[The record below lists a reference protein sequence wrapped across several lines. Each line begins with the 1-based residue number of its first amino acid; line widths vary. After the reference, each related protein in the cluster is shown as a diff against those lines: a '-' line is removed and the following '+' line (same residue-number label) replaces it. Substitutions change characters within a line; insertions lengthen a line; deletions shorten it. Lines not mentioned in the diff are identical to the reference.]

1 MQKLIIGSLVGGILL
16 FFWQFLSWGVLDLH
30 RPTSQHTVNQDSILT
45 CLAKNIEPGFYF
57 IPNTPPGVSSEEQQK
72 FMESQAGKPWAQV
85 YYHKSFNTSMSGNM
99 IRGLLVN
106 IVTIFLL
113 CWILLQCKER
123 NLKDTVLLSLS
134 IGLIGYLT
142 GTYTNSIW
150 FEFPTMADLIDTVV
164 GFGLVGL
171 WLGYYLK

>member
-16 FFWQFLSWGVLDLH
+16 FLAVFIMGCIGSTQAYVSTYCQSRQYPDLSG
-30 RPTSQHTVNQDSILT
+30 
-45 CLAKNIEPGFYF
+45 KNIEPGFYF

-123 NLKDTVLLSLS
+123 NLKDTVLLSFS

>member
-1 MQKLIIGSLVGGILL
+1 MKIHWTISQVRTFG
-16 FFWQFLSWGVLDLH
+16 FLSPGQQRREWKFFQLSLIPVSYTHLDVYKRQDLH

-123 NLKDTVLLSLS
+123 NLKDTVLSVS
-134 IGLIGYLT
+134 
-142 GTYTNSIW
+142 YTHL
-150 FEFPTMADLIDTVV
+150 F
-164 GFGLVGL
+164 
-171 WLGYYLK
+171 